1 MVIGGEK
8 SGKAVT
14 FPTLLTSFVFADS
27 TQSVGVGGR
36 KRSISEVG
44 NAVVGYHVL
53 VGPHVGK
60 VVGASEGDL
69 VVGAPVGD
77 ALGEEL
83 NVGLSVGALLG

>member
-36 KRSISEVG
+36 KRSIEDVG
-44 NAVVGYHVL
+44 NAVVGYHVSEGL
-53 VGPHVGK
+53 HVGK
-60 VVGASEGDL
+60 EVGVLVGDSVVGD
-69 VVGAPVGD
+69 PVGD

-83 NVGLSVGALLG
+83 NDGLSVGALLG